1 MKKVMVIIGTRP
13 EAIKMFPVIME
24 LKKHK
29 EIKTVICSTG
39 QHKEMLDSVFETFN
53 INLDYNLNIM
63 KKNQTLVYISQMIMR
78 KLPDVLNY
86 EKPDIALVH
95 GDTNTTF
102 IASLICFYMRI
113 PIAHV
118 EAGLRTYNITN
129 PFPEE
134 FNRQAVSLISM
145 LNFVP
150 TKVSKTNLINE
161 QKNSESII
169 LTGNTIVDTFKYTIK
184 ENYYHSE
191 LHWCESDNLIII
203 TTHRREN
210 LGEPMRHMFRAI
222 KKFLDENSNF
232 KAVFPIHLNPQI
244 RDIANKEFENC
255 DNIHI
260 IEPLGLI
267 DFHNFLNKAKIVLT
281 DSGGIQEEAVSLGK
295 QVLLLRE
302 TTERPEGVE
311 AGLIR
316 LVGSD
321 ENSIYD
327 NLMDVS
333 QNMESIINLSKN
345 KNIYGDGNA
354 SRKIVDKLLKVLL
367 NNDYSRA

>member
-161 QKNSESII
+161 QK
-169 LTGNTIVDTFKYTIK
+169 LTTIWY
-184 ENYYHSE
+184 
-191 LHWCESDNLIII
+191 
-203 TTHRREN
+203 
-210 LGEPMRHMFRAI
+210 A
-222 KKFLDENSNF
+222 
-232 KAVFPIHLNPQI
+232 Q
-244 RDIANKEFENC
+244 
-255 DNIHI
+255 
-260 IEPLGLI
+260 
-267 DFHNFLNKAKIVLT
+267 
-281 DSGGIQEEAVSLGK
+281 
-295 QVLLLRE
+295 
-302 TTERPEGVE
+302 
-311 AGLIR
+311 
-316 LVGSD
+316 
-321 ENSIYD
+321 
-327 NLMDVS
+327 
-333 QNMESIINLSKN
+333 
-345 KNIYGDGNA
+345 
-354 SRKIVDKLLKVLL
+354 
-367 NNDYSRA
+367 